1 MRIFILTLNVF
12 LLITIFTASLQAL
25 DKNGMVL
32 YLSFDEGKGDTA
44 GDSSGNDNDGILEG
58 NIEWVDGQQGKAV
71 RISDDDAGNLVRVA
85 DDDTLDITD
94 DMTIGMWVNIETIPD
109 GSCSIITK
117 ADTYMIHTSN
127 WSGNG
132 IEQELLLW
140 PFDAWQTAASTP
152 IPLNEWH
159 HVTGVYDGE
168 SIIMYIDGDLG
179 GKRDR
184 GGKTTVTQNDLII
197 GRDSRG
203 CCNTRRSLVTID
215 EVAMYNRPLAED
227 EVEELMQSSIIAVK
241 PAESIAT
248 KWSDVKAYY

>member
-1 MRIFILTLNVF
+1 MRYLISTLIFC
-12 LLITIFTASLQAL
+12 LLVIGFTTSSYGL
-25 DKNGMVL
+25 DKDGMVL

-44 GDSSGNDNDGILEG
+44 KDASGEGNDGKLEG
-58 NIEWVDGQQGKAV
+58 NIEWVDGQHGQAI
-71 RISDDDAGNLVRVA
+71 RISDDDAGNLVRVEDNA
-85 DDDTLDITD
+85 TVDITD
-94 DMTIGMWVNIETIPD
+94 DMTIAMWVNIETMPD

-117 ADTYMIHTSN
+117 ADAYMIHTSN

-140 PFDAWQTAASTP
+140 PFDQWQTAASTP

-179 GKRDR
+179 GQRDR
-184 GGKTTVTQNDLII
+184 LGKTTANQNDLII

-203 CCNTRRSLVTID
+203 CCNSRRSLVTID
-215 EVAMYNRPLAED
+215 ELMMFSRALSED
-227 EVEELMQSSIIAVK
+227 EVKEAMQSNMIAVD
-241 PAESIAT
+241 PANSIT
-248 KWSDVKAYY
+248 STWGNIKSDI